1 MKHSGFTLLETIIYC
16 ALFSVL
22 MTSAIVTVY
31 ALIDSNEK
39 TENQTN
45 SIAEAIFINEKLTWA
60 FSNATAV
67 EIIDAQ
73 TMRIIRPDL
82 VSQSPLIIV
91 FKNNTLYLSRGSAE
105 AHALVAPQYNVG
117 LQTITFD
124 DPRLTITY
132 SLNNNDFIFTTFI
145 K

>member
-1 MKHSGFTLLETIIYC
+1 MNHSGFTLLETIIYC

-31 ALIDSNEK
+31 ALMDSNEK

-45 SIAEAIFINEKLTWA
+45 LIAEAAFINEKLTWA

-67 EIIDAQ
+67 EIIDTQ
-73 TMRIIRPDL
+73 TLRSIRPDL
-82 VSQSPLIIV
+82 VSQSPLLV
-91 FKNNTLYLSRGSAE
+91 EFKNNTVYLSRGSSE
-105 AHALVAPQYNVG
+105 AHVLVAPQLKVG
-117 LQTITFD
+117 LQSINFD
-124 DPRLTITY
+124 DSRLTIIY
-132 SLNNNDFIFTTFI
+132 SLNNTDFIFTTFI